1 MPQQKD
7 INMANYT
14 LEPNGRNCRVTMQ
27 GDLIASDVPDLQ
39 AALKQQLQRGVDEIV
54 FDLAATVMLDSSG
67 IGLLIATCNTMA
79 RQQGRIRVI
88 NVSPDI
94 LQLLQSMRLTGRLN
108 ATGKA

>member
-1 MPQQKD
+1 
-7 INMANYT
+7 
-14 LEPNGRNCRVTMQ
+14 MQ

>member
-1 MPQQKD
+1 
-7 INMANYT
+7 
-14 LEPNGRNCRVTMQ
+14 MQ

-39 AALKQQLQRGVDEIV
+39 AALKQQLQRGIDEIV

>member
-1 MPQQKD
+1 
-7 INMANYT
+7 
-14 LEPNGRNCRVTMQ
+14 MQ

-88 NVSPDI
+88 NVSQDI

>member
-1 MPQQKD
+1 
-7 INMANYT
+7 
-14 LEPNGRNCRVTMQ
+14 MQ
-27 GDLIASDVPDLQ
+27 GDLIASDIPDLQ